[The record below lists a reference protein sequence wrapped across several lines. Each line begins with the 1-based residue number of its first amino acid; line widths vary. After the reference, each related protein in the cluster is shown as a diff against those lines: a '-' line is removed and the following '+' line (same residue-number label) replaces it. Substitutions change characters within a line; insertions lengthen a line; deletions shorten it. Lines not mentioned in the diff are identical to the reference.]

1 MQIFWYLPT
10 HGDGRYL
17 ATSVGSRIS
26 SHAYL
31 KQVAAAA
38 DDLGYT
44 GVLLPT
50 GNFCEDPWIV
60 ASSLIAATRQ
70 LKFLVA
76 VRPGLMAPPVAAR
89 MAATFNR
96 LSAGRCL
103 VNIVA
108 GGDPVELAG
117 EGIFLDHDTRY
128 LLADE
133 FLTIWRSLF
142 RGETV
147 HFKGK
152 HLSIEGAQLFLD
164 HRKPAPVDIY
174 FGGSSAAA
182 RSVAARHADVY
193 LTWGEPPAQAAE
205 KIQQVRAAAARE
217 GRRIQFGMRLHV
229 VVRETA
235 EQAWRA
241 ANNLL
246 RHVTDDTIT
255 IAQNLFDRHDSVG
268 QLRMKQLHR
277 GKRHNL
283 EISPNLWAGV
293 GLVRG
298 GAGTALVGDPQSVA
312 RRIAEYCE
320 LGIETF
326 ILSGYPHLEEAYRVA
341 ELLFPELAQI
351 NAGDALVAGDKR
363 PADQLS

>member
-1 MQIFWYLPT
+1 MRIFWYLPT

-17 ATSVGSRIS
+17 ATRVGSRTS

-50 GNFCEDPWIV
+50 GNFCEEPWIV
-60 ASSLIAATRQ
+60 ASSLIATTRQ

-76 VRPGLMAPPVAAR
+76 VRPGLMAPTVAAR
-89 MAATFNR
+89 MATTFNR

-117 EGIFLDHDTRY
+117 DGIFLDHDTRY
-128 LLADE
+128 LLTDE
-133 FLTIWRSLF
+133 FLTIWRGLF

-147 HFKGK
+147 DFKGK
-152 HLSIEGAQLFLD
+152 HLSIEGGQLFLD
-164 HRKPAPVDIY
+164 QRKPAPVDVY

-182 RSVAARHADVY
+182 QSVAARHADVY
-193 LTWGEPPAQAAE
+193 LTWGEPPAQVAE
-205 KIQQVRAAAARE
+205 KIQRVRAATVRE
-217 GRRIQFGMRLHV
+217 GRRIRFGMRLHI

-246 RHVTDDTIT
+246 RHVTDDTIA

-268 QLRMKQLHR
+268 QLRMKHLHR
-277 GKRHNL
+277 GKRQNL

-320 LGIETF
+320 LGIEIF

-341 ELLFPELAQI
+341 ELLFPELPRI
-351 NAGDALVAGDKR
+351 YAGDTLVAGDKL
-363 PADQLS
+363 PADQFS